1 MGAILNR
8 ETLTLLRPTQR
19 TAPAQQGVRAAKA
32 IQQGEVRLLARAQQ
46 GDRAALSE
54 IVEAHQRDVYAY
66 LAARLLEPADAADL
80 CQEVFLRCLLGKVG
94 KLREVRL
101 RVWLI
106 GVARNVLR
114 EHIRRVDSRREV
126 AWSELCLELETMS
139 PEPDPL
145 YDDVVN
151 HLPQCLEELGP
162 SARQALDLH
171 YRDRYRIAAI
181 SEKLR
186 RSEGAVRLLMHRARQ
201 AVRRCLERKS
211 SRQAETALS
220 A

>member
-1 MGAILNR
+1 MGAILKSH
-8 ETLTLLRPTQR
+8 TLSLLRPAESASLDLSR
-19 TAPAQQGVRAAKA
+19 VEKSSA
-32 IQQGEVRLLARAQQ
+32 IQQGEARLLARAQR
-46 GDRAALSE
+46 GDRPALAA
-54 IVEAHQRDVYAY
+54 IIEAHQHDVYAY

-80 CQEVFLRCLLGKVG
+80 CQEVFLRCLQGKVG
-94 KLREVRL
+94 QLRQVRL

-114 EHIRRVDSRREV
+114 EHIRRIDTRREI

-145 YDDVVN
+145 YDDMID
-151 HLPQCLEELGP
+151 HLPQCLDELGP
-162 SARQALDLH
+162 SARRALDMH
-171 YRDRYRIAAI
+171 YRDRHRIAAI
-181 SEKLR
+181 SDKLK

-211 SRQAETALS
+211 SGQGETALS